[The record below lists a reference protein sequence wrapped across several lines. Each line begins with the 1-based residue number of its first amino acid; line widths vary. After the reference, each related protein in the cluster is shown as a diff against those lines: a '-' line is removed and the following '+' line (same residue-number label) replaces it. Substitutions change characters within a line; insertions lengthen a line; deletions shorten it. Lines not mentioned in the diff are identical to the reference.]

1 MLTQAVCRGAPHNS
15 TLDAM
20 TADERKRLVQGF
32 IDHHAKRFV
41 WGPDNVLRQQ
51 DQHFWAWE
59 QLDEAVRNEP
69 ELAWSLI
76 LDVLAATEDE
86 FTLSCLAAGPL
97 EDLLRHHGPTFI
109 DRIEQQAQR
118 DVGLGNSFAA
128 FGGVRHRRFGRV

>member
-1 MLTQAVCRGAPHNS
+1 
-15 TLDAM
+15 M

-41 WGPDNVLRQQ
+41 WGPDNVLRKQ
-51 DQHFWAWE
+51 DQNFWAWE
-59 QLDEAVRNEP
+59 QLDNAVRNES

-109 DRIEQQAQR
+109 DRIEQQAQKDGR
-118 DVGLGNSFAA
+118 FRELLC
-128 FGGVRHRRFGRV
+128 GVWRSSTPEVWARIEALQGEAI